1 MPITPT
7 KYAIT
12 TRQSANWSDAKR
24 RVFALYRRWLR
35 STPEMQSMYSLP
47 LPISVIR
54 TRIRQEFERNRFVN
68 KLPVVDVLLTKG
80 HADYQVRLHFIVT
93 IHTDM
98 NQGIPRNGHSS
109 GVCPKSGEH
118 PKRRGKGFQTRG
130 QKGISERWRM
140 LCVAAIRTVIVMETM
155 NFWRQTTHMMSYFN
169 EESFRGA
176 KRLPS
181 SFIDGFLQG
190 RN

>member
-1 MPITPT
+1 MRTTNRPTLANGTATTSKGPQVTNWPKMPITPT

-80 HADYQVRLHFIVT
+80 HADYQ
-93 IHTDM
+93 
-98 NQGIPRNGHSS
+98 
-109 GVCPKSGEH
+109 
-118 PKRRGKGFQTRG
+118 
-130 QKGISERWRM
+130 
-140 LCVAAIRTVIVMETM
+140 ETM